1 MNVFCFCGDS
11 DIVLGQCV
19 QTIVDLNHDL
29 PITKLDN
36 KPKTFMFGTV
46 YRNRQLWNPM
56 MIYPKNTHKNQKNAD
71 LPYWNRQWGPHPP
84 QKKKNWQKT
93 YISIL
98 HLTGSRGQEADT
110 QICQNFAEIRYI
122 VERQQERRKKYIDQ
136 FSTWIPLL
144 LSISGT
150 GK

>member
-56 MIYPKNTHKNQKNAD
+56 MIYPKNTHKNQKYAD

-84 QKKKNWQKT
+84 PKKKKLAKN
-93 YISIL
+93 L
-98 HLTGSRGQEADT
+98 HLNSAFNRFKRPGSGHANLPKF
-110 QICQNFAEIRYI
+110 C
-122 VERQQERRKKYIDQ
+122 IDQ
-136 FSTWIPLL
+136 IYCWTPAGKKKKIHRPIFNMNSPPPLHL
-144 LSISGT
+144 RHW
-150 GK
+150 